1 MTYGRPGGGG
11 GTRDPAEGGGGG
23 GGGLYSPQKNILM
36 EFTYAIVS
44 ASLSSYLLA
53 TRAYTARPGP
63 RAAPIPPD
71 GGGGGGG
78 GGGGPPVRLLPAEGG
93 GGGGGAGGAGGAPDG
108 VGGGFLPKLP
118 MSTTSSQSVVRVVDF
133 VSVFHR
139 QKSPIE
145 RIAIRPEGR
154 SVIEDR
160 VSKSELRGRF
170 SR

>member
-23 GGGLYSPQKNILM
+23 GGGGLFSPQKNTSIG
-36 EFTYAIVS
+36 FACAISS

-63 RAAPIPPD
+63 LAAPIPPGA

-78 GGGGPPVRLLPAEGG
+78 GGGAPPVRLLPAEGG

-108 VGGGFLPKLP
+108 AGGGFLPKLP
-118 MSTTSSQSVVRVVDF
+118 MSTAAPQFVIRVVVL
-133 VSVFHR
+133 VSIPVWIF
-139 QKSPIE
+139 I
-145 RIAIRPEGR
+145 GR
-154 SVIEDR
+154 
-160 VSKSELRGRF
+160 
-170 SR
+170 